1 MTEQELNEID
11 GALWGLSVVD
21 NGQVEIE
28 TTIYRFTDKTTPRN
42 EDLESYCYYVLTYK
56 ADDPKNIELIRANIG
71 DVKFF
76 IDNHAKAGY
85 NGLMVKE
92 GCVPKKTVKDLIR
105 VVFKNCQLPEKS
117 LKPILAQV

>member
-42 EDLESYCYYVLTYK
+42 EDLESYRYYVLTYK